1 MYADEDSDA
10 VRFTA
15 FMLRVEPRLHAA
27 LVAVYGHHQ
36 GREASSEALAYAWEH
51 WGAVE
56 SMVNPVGYLYRVGQT
71 RSRKKKERVVY
82 LPPTDPEVLVEPNL
96 LPALAS
102 LPERQRVSIILV
114 HAEGWTL
121 REVAELLGLSI
132 ATVQKH
138 VDRGMSALRRTLRI
152 NTVGES
158 R

>member
-1 MYADEDSDA
+1 MI
-10 VRFTA
+10 
-15 FMLRVEPRLHAA
+15 RVEPRLHAA

-51 WGAVE
+51 WRAVE
-56 SMVNPVGYLYRVGQT
+56 RMVNPVGYLYRVGQT
-71 RSRKKKERVVY
+71 RTRKRKERVVY
-82 LPPTDPEVLVEPNL
+82 LPPTDAEVLVEPNL

-132 ATVQKH
+132 PTVQKH